1 MFPYKLKEWVD
12 INKLNWR
19 ELSLNPFAV
28 NLLRDNRDKIDWI
41 NLSRN
46 LNIGHIINKD
56 DIKLSNSQTSYVKW
70 YLLSGNPNAINFLR
84 NNPSLNYVPLLSG
97 NPNAIEL
104 IEKNLNWL
112 SPKGYLLSENPNGI
126 ELLKKY
132 PNYIDWEKISKNPNA
147 INIIEKNLDKIS
159 WKYLSANPSAINI
172 LKNNIDKINWYY
184 LSLNPNPEAIQ
195 LLSNYPEKIKWK
207 SLSKNYKALDLLNNN
222 IDKIK
227 WKYLSENPN
236 AENLIKNNLDKID
249 WNKLSSNPVIFEI
262 DYDFIKKNLAVFNED
277 LMKKCYHPDRLKYYL
292 NKFNYDIGD
301 DSYVDNLCLDDS

>member
-1 MFPYKLKEWVD
+1 MNILDKED
-12 INKLNWR
+12 
-19 ELSLNPFAV
+19 
-28 NLLRDNRDKIDWI
+28 
-41 NLSRN
+41 
-46 LNIGHIINKD
+46 
-56 DIKLSNSQTSYVKW
+56 YVKGAPDEA
-70 YLLSGNPNAINFLR
+70 LIQLAQMPTEEIPQFLVVSEIQR
-84 NNPSLNYVPLLSG
+84 R
-97 NPNAIEL
+97 
-104 IEKNLNWL
+104 EKMRADYAAKQQT
-112 SPKGYLLSENPNGI
+112 PQGTVTDQVIQQGI
-126 ELLKKY
+126 
-132 PNYIDWEKISKNPNA
+132 A
-147 INIIEKNLDKIS
+147 
-159 WKYLSANPSAINI
+159 
-172 LKNNIDKINWYY
+172 
-184 LSLNPNPEAIQ
+184 SLNPNPEAIQ